1 MLVQYITV
9 LNIETV
15 FNIEKTQN
23 FKVIQR
29 TNYSYSRYRITELFN
44 AFFVLFCILF
54 FFLFILT
61 EKMLFGSFAL
71 SREYTLLV
79 FKLLRVNFMKLT

>member
-54 FFLFILT
+54 FFFVYIDRKNVIWLFRIIT
-61 EKMLFGSFAL
+61 RIYFTSF
-71 SREYTLLV
+71 
-79 FKLLRVNFMKLT
+79 